1 MCWKSIPEGLA
12 ALLGERGAVPG
23 VVLDHDLADGTRA
36 REALGQRG
44 LVHRR
49 EPEVREDAIEGAAKS
64 PGAIPTAMVASESFF
79 EKGAME
85 LAEVV
90 PREEIARGLPVDPR
104 AAVDVAGVVERRA
117 HLDGVGQRLLDDR
130 GPVALRTLRRQ
141 QDAIDD
147 VDDTISRLDVRLDD
161 ARLADPDLKHHRLAA
176 QRLDAAGGEQ
186 ILREDAA
193 VHDVES
199 EHGLQAVPVLGTEQA
214 LEGTVRQG
222 REGVVRR
229 GEHGQGAVA
238 RESVLEAGDLHGGE
252 QRLERPRVTSG
263 VEDGR
268 GGGGGPSQDGQ
279 ERGGDRRLH
288 RSSPFA
294 MRVVDQIRFW
304 TSRERLEFLLDRN
317 PEVRGVARRGA
328 SPGMLQRPVRK
339 LQRSVSPPV
348 RWSASTT

>member
-1 MCWKSIPEGLA
+1 MVISTGGGHLDVVLLDVLEEHPEGLA

-199 EHGLQAVPVLGTEQA
+199 EHGLQAVPVLGDGA
-214 LEGTVRQG
+214 GSRGHRPAGPRRRRPSG
-222 REGVVRR
+222 RTRSRGRR
-229 GEHGQGAVA
+229 S
-238 RESVLEAGDLHGGE
+238 R
-252 QRLERPRVTSG
+252 ERPR
-263 VEDGR
+263 GR
-268 GGGGGPSQDGQ
+268 
-279 ERGGDRRLH
+279 
-288 RSSPFA
+288 RSS
-294 MRVVDQIRFW
+294 
-304 TSRERLEFLLDRN
+304 
-317 PEVRGVARRGA
+317 RR
-328 SPGMLQRPVRK
+328 
-339 LQRSVSPPV
+339 
-348 RWSASTT
+348 